1 MDTNTEKY
9 VQDLFTSSKS
19 SEESIMFQKGLE
31 DISKNFISNEE
42 FKNLLLNPRILNK
55 EKLDALKEFF
65 PQYLGNKTFSKFL
78 FEIIEKGRISL
89 IEEISKKYSE
99 MNELIDSDELDI
111 KIIVA
116 DKLDDNLIKEIVE
129 KYKDLYK
136 VNKINYSIEID
147 ESIIGG
153 IKVIVGN
160 VVYDGTIM
168 SRLKQMF

>member
-1 MDTNTEKY
+1 MI
-9 VQDLFTSSKS
+9 
-19 SEESIMFQKGLE
+19 SESDE
-31 DISKNFISNEE
+31 
-42 FKNLLLNPRILNK
+42 NLLLNPRILNK

-136 VNKINYSIEID
+136 VNKS
-147 ESIIGG
+147 
-153 IKVIVGN
+153 
-160 VVYDGTIM
+160 
-168 SRLKQMF
+168 